1 MSTPTQSAPPTSPP
15 ASGPEIE
22 LKERRRGPKI
32 IAGAIAVLVL
42 AAAVFGVRA
51 LNQPDKFSSELTV
64 ATWSSDLGSNA
75 LIKWIAEEVA
85 PDYGITLK
93 TRPIDDIVQ
102 INKAVDTGEIAGN
115 WFEHRP
121 FLNDA
126 ILANGFELEHAVQAF
141 VWKQASYSKQYDSWA
156 QVPKGAKIGLRDDPA
171 GQAIALLDLA
181 WSKQITLKP
190 GKDTL
195 QSLPQL
201 GDVASNPKNYDFVTV
216 PIGSLARTLD
226 DVDVIVVHVADVI
239 AAGLSDDLKIDEPPA
254 PAGSEGGL
262 VISSQTKDDPYIQ
275 KLTETFQDPRIDEYL
290 RTSTDQTLTEVLG
303 PVPDKTAAATAFSG
317 KGS

>member
-1 MSTPTQSAPPTSPP
+1 MSAPTQSPPAAPPTSGPP
-15 ASGPEIE
+15 IE
-22 LKERRRGPKI
+22 VKARSNRPKF
-32 IAGAIAVLVL
+32 IAAGVALLVL
-42 AAAVFGVRA
+42 IAAVFGIRA
-51 LNQPDKFSSELTV
+51 LNKPQAFGPELTV

-75 LIKWIAEEVA
+75 LIKYVADEIA
-85 PDYGITLK
+85 PDYDITIK

-115 WFEHRP
+115 WFQHRP

-126 ILANGFELEHAVQAF
+126 IKANGFQLEHAVQAF
-141 VWKQASYSKQYDSWA
+141 VWKQASYSKKYDAWDE
-156 QVPKGAKIGLRDDPA
+156 VPRGAKIGLRSDPA

-190 GKDTL
+190 GKTTL

-201 GDVASNPKNYDFVTV
+201 DDIATNPKDYEFVTV

-226 DVDVIVVHVADVI
+226 DTDVIVVHIADVI
-239 AAGLSDDLKIDEPPA
+239 ASGISDDLKIDEPPA

-262 VISSQTKDDPYIQ
+262 VISTKTKDDPYIE
-275 KLTETFQDPRIDEYL
+275 KLVKAFSDPRVDQYL
-290 RTSTDQTLTEVLG
+290 RTSSDKTLTTVLG
-303 PVPDKTAAATAFSG
+303 PVPDKAAAKTAFRG
-317 KGS
+317 EGS